1 MQHICSRLGRQH
13 LFYAGDNPAGLEGLA
28 YADAFEVDD
37 DLGRL
42 RHRLQAIRQVMAG
55 DGSSY
60 GPIDVK
66 IEHYVRLLMDE
77 VFGARNFRNSI
88 TRIKGNP
95 KNFKRYYYG
104 NIKDTIL
111 FYA

>member
-1 MQHICSRLGRQH
+1 
-13 LFYAGDNPAGLEGLA
+13 
-28 YADAFEVDD
+28 
-37 DLGRL
+37 
-42 RHRLQAIRQVMAG
+42 MAG
-55 DGSSY
+55 DGSIY

-66 IEHYVRLLMDE
+66 MEHYARLLMDE
-77 VFGARNFRNSI
+77 VFGVRNFRNSI

-111 FYA
+111 FYAECRRPQSPRSYVTSINGLPPVLNDIARMPANQ